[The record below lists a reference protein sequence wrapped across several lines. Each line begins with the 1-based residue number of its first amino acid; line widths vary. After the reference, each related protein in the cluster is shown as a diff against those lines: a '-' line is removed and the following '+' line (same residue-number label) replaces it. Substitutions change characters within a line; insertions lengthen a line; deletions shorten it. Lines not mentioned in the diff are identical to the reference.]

1 MVRDG
6 EAHFSDIVRVFFVI
20 IYSSFAVAQTIALA
34 PDILKGS
41 QALASVFSILNRRT
55 KIDANDPK
63 AMTVDVVRGDVEF
76 KGVNFAYPTRPNIFV
91 LKQFNMKVDAGKSLA
106 LVGKSGCGKSS
117 VISLIER
124 FYDPISGCILV
135 DGEDIRRINLKSLR
149 RFIALVAQEPI
160 LFATSIYENILYGLD
175 NASEQEVHCAAK
187 AANIHG
193 FISDLPNGYDTQ
205 VGERGVQLSGGQRQR
220 IAIARAVLKKPTIWL
235 LDEATSALDNAT
247 EIVVKEALDQLTK
260 VTNAYLVD
268 IFVTI
273 ISCKQTR

>member
-1 MVRDG
+1 MVRDR

-63 AMTVDVVRGDVEF
+63 AMTVEVVRGDVEF
-76 KGVNFAYPTRPNIFV
+76 KSVDFAYPTRPNIFV
-91 LKQFNMKVDAGKSLA
+91 LKQFNMKVDAGRSLA

-247 EIVVKEALDQLTK
+247 EIVVKEALDQLTQ
-260 VTNAYLVD
+260 VRMHT
-268 IFVTI
+268 
-273 ISCKQTR
+273 

>member
-6 EAHFSDIVRVFFVI
+6 EAHFGDIVKVFFVI
-20 IYSSFAVAQTIALA
+20 IYASFAIAQTIALA
-34 PDILKGS
+34 PDISKGS

-63 AMTVDVVRGDVEF
+63 AMIVEVVRGDVEF
-76 KGVNFAYPTRPNIFV
+76 KGVNFAYSTRPNILV

-117 VISLIER
+117 IISLIER
-124 FYDPISGCILV
+124 FYDPISGYILI
-135 DGEDIRRINLKSLR
+135 DGEDIQRINLKSLR
-149 RFIALVAQEPI
+149 RFVALVAQEPT

-175 NASEQEVHCAAK
+175 NASEQEIHCAAK
-187 AANIHG
+187 LANIHG
-193 FISDLPNGYDTQ
+193 FISELPNGYDTQ

-247 EIVVKEALDQLTK
+247 ETILKEALDQLTK
-260 VTNAYLVD
+260 VLIYTYFTSL
-268 IFVTI
+268 
-273 ISCKQTR
+273 SP